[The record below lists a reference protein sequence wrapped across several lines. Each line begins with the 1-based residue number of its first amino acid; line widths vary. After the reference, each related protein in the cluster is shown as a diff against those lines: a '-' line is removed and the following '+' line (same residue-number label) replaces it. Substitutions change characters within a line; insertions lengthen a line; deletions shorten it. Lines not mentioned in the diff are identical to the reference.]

1 MKKFMAILLAG
12 ALFLG
17 CSMTA
22 FANSSVGTAEQAS
35 ITAELTGTTS
45 ASVVISQTYN
55 TDEEAAAAAA
65 MAASPEETLTDLL
78 DSGSLDL
85 SDLGDV
91 SLTTEEASDLV
102 FKAVMNVTLDGDTSS
117 LNWPVTV
124 RFSIP
129 GVTSSSQVLVVYYS
143 NGQWLTKAVT
153 LGNGYVDVEFA
164 SEDELGAV
172 AFYVDADTVANA
184 NSSAGVT
191 TSSSSSSS
199 SSSTTTTSPETG
211 ELPLARTLG
220 VVAAV
225 ALIGMAVAMRRRY
238 AEA

>member
-35 ITAELTGTTS
+35 ITAELTGTSS
-45 ASVVISQTYN
+45 AKVVISQTYN

-65 MAASPEETLTDLL
+65 MAAAPEETLKDLL

-91 SLTTEEASDLV
+91 SLTTEEAYDLV
-102 FKAVMNVTLDGDTSS
+102 FKAVMNVSLDGDTSDVT
-117 LNWPVTV
+117 WPITV
-124 RFSIP
+124 RFYIP
-129 GVTSSSQVLVVYYS
+129 GVTSSSKVLALYYS

-153 LGNGYVDVEFA
+153 LGNGYVDIEFA

-184 NSSAGVT
+184 NSSATVT

-199 SSSTTTTSPETG
+199 STTSPETG

-225 ALIGMAVAMRRRY
+225 AVIGMAVAMRRRY